1 MTIWSAE
8 IKEIERLYD
17 SIKGQSPEL
26 EKELE
31 RLINASD
38 ENMVLVYARRCL
50 EVIITDLCECELKR
64 PRKTEPLQ
72 GIIDKLNREEKIPSH
87 IFASMQSLN
96 SLSTFGS
103 HPKEF
108 DPRQVKPVLN
118 NLATIIEWYLK
129 YKDTQTISK
138 VKTEEVKP
146 DIEKLVDHKELNRK
160 PNKKII
166 ILLSGLLLVGSI
178 VIVLLFLLDIIGDKK
193 QTKEPEKSIAVLPFE
208 NLSSDEEQTWFS
220 DGITDVIINQLSKIS
235 DLRVLSR
242 TSTLKYDEKE
252 EKKSIPEIGEEL
264 GVNYLIEGTV
274 QRQENK
280 MRISV
285 QLIRALNEG
294 HIWAEVYDREWKDI
308 FDVQSDI
315 AQRIAEELKT
325 VLTPKEKEQVEK
337 SQTEN
342 PEAYNLY
349 LQGRFFWNKR
359 TEAGLNKSVEYF
371 EKAIEVDPNY
381 ALAYAGLADTY
392 YNQAWWGLVP
402 REEGYAKAKETVL
415 RALDINPNLAEAHT
429 VLGAVLFWDEWK
441 WEEARKELQLA
452 VELNPNF
459 VTAHHYYSELLD
471 ILRQNDEARQQIN
484 LAIKL
489 DPFFQMI
496 HSGSGR
502 IYYNERRFTESLVE
516 YRKVEELDPVF
527 NVHWYIF
534 NVYVNLGEDSLAV
547 EELQK
552 ALLRDSL
559 MPENMNFVK
568 DVLYKSD
575 MKGILNWA
583 IDFELKDSEPSPLSL
598 ATWYAMLDQRE
609 EALKWLEKALEEKI
623 PNIIRINNNPDY
635 DNLRSEPRFQ
645 AIIKKMGLSEYA
657 NRE

>member
-1 MTIWSAE
+1 MTTWSAE

-31 RLINASD
+31 RLISASD

-50 EVIITDLCECELKR
+50 EVIITDLCESELKR

-96 SLSTFGS
+96 SQSTFGS

-146 DIEKLVDHKELNRK
+146 DIEKLVDHKELSRK

-325 VLTPKEKEQVEK
+325 VLTPKEKELVEK

-489 DPFFQMI
+489 DPFFQMV

-575 MKGILNWA
+575 MKGILNWV

-623 PNIIRINNNPDY
+623 PSIVRINNNPDY

-645 AIIKKMGLSEYA
+645 AIIKKMGLSEYV

>member
-1 MTIWSAE
+1 
-8 IKEIERLYD
+8 
-17 SIKGQSPEL
+17 
-26 EKELE
+26 
-31 RLINASD
+31 
-38 ENMVLVYARRCL
+38 
-50 EVIITDLCECELKR
+50 
-64 PRKTEPLQ
+64 
-72 GIIDKLNREEKIPSH
+72 
-87 IFASMQSLN
+87 
-96 SLSTFGS
+96 
-103 HPKEF
+103 
-108 DPRQVKPVLN
+108 
-118 NLATIIEWYLK
+118 
-129 YKDTQTISK
+129 
-138 VKTEEVKP
+138 
-146 DIEKLVDHKELNRK
+146 
-160 PNKKII
+160 
-166 ILLSGLLLVGSI
+166 LVGSI

-325 VLTPKEKEQVEK
+325 VLTPKEKELVEK

-429 VLGAVLFWDEWK
+429 VLGALLFWNEWK

-489 DPFFQMI
+489 DPFFQMV

-502 IYYNERRFTESLVE
+502 IYYNDRRFTESLVE

-623 PNIIRINNNPDY
+623 PNIVRINNNPDY

>member
-8 IKEIERLYD
+8 IKEIERFYD
-17 SIKGQSPEL
+17 SVKGLSPDL
-26 EKELE
+26 ERELE
-31 RLINASD
+31 RLISARD
-38 ENMVLVYARRCL
+38 ENMVLVYSRRCL
-50 EVIITDLCECELKR
+50 EVIITDLCESELKR

-72 GIIDKLNREEKIPSH
+72 GIIDRLNREEKIPSH

-108 DPRQVKPVLN
+108 DPRQVKPVLL
-118 NLATIIEWYLK
+118 NLTTIIEWYLK

-146 DIEKLVDHKELNRK
+146 DIEKLVDHKELSRK

-325 VLTPKEKEQVEK
+325 VLTPKEKELVEK

-392 YNQAWWGLVP
+392 YILAWYGLVP

-429 VLGAVLFWDEWK
+429 VLGAVLLWDEWK

-489 DPFFQMI
+489 DPFFQMV

-575 MKGILNWA
+575 MKGILNWV

-623 PNIIRINNNPDY
+623 PSIVRINNNPDY